1 MFNAVQSAKNVRTAS
16 LFEDK
21 KPVVLAS
28 KKLLVGI
35 LVVIIAGCVNHSRF
49 TSIDHDKSV
58 LSATG
63 EPEIESTVY
72 SNANPQF
79 YLVKPGD
86 TLYSIAF
93 RFGLDYKKLANA
105 NNIDRNYAI
114 YEGQALALKEASA
127 PQITAKPA
135 AKPVTKPASSSPS
148 KSVTKV
154 NSSSAKITKAVNE
167 LGSESPGQWKW
178 PHNGNIVRTYKSGSS
193 TQKGIDI
200 RGSIGDSITAAASG
214 VVVYAGN
221 GLPGYGNL
229 IIVEHSGSLLSA
241 YAFAQQILVKE
252 SDKVSVGQQIAK
264 MGKQGDQPGLHFE
277 IRRNGKPVNPQS
289 FLPKR

>member
-1 MFNAVQSAKNVRTAS
+1 MVI
-16 LFEDK
+16 
-21 KPVVLAS
+21 AS
-28 KKLLVGI
+28 KKKLACFLVI
-35 LVVIIAGCVNHSRF
+35 FFAGCVNHARF
-49 TSIDHDKSV
+49 TSIDNDTSV
-58 LSATG
+58 LSSPQDTIVAQPVFT
-63 EPEIESTVY
+63 
-72 SNANPQF
+72 NANPQF

-127 PQITAKPA
+127 PQITEKPA
-135 AKPVTKPASSSPS
+135 KKPVTKPTSSPS
-148 KSVTKV
+148 SKPVTKV
-154 NSSSAKITKAVNE
+154 NTKNTQLSKAVNE
-167 LGSESPGQWKW
+167 LGSEQPGKWRW
-178 PHNGNIVRTYKSGSS
+178 PHNGKIVRTYKPGSS

-200 RGSIGDSITAAASG
+200 GGAIGDSITAAASG

-277 IRRNGKPVNPQS
+277 IRQNGKPVNPQS